1 MIDIGGILAS
11 TDPVA
16 LVGSG
21 GSPVYNTMVRI
32 MVIVHT
38 EQRRERDA
46 KLWNSLHENGH
57 LHFLPY
63 GANPAGFRYDILVI
77 GDRPR
82 TGREEDWLNQVK
94 TNCARP
100 GAYIVDF

>member
-1 MIDIGGILAS
+1 MIDIGGIV
-11 TDPVA
+11 TMHDPVA
-16 LVGSG
+16 LVSA
-21 GSPVYNTMVRI
+21 SREPVYNTMVRI

-46 KLWNSLHENGH
+46 RLWNSLHENGH

-63 GANPAGFRYDILVI
+63 GANPAGFRYDILVV

-82 TGREEDWLNQVK
+82 TGREEDWLARVK
-94 TNCARP
+94 ANCARP

>member
-1 MIDIGGILAS
+1 MIDIGGILAI

-16 LVGSG
+16 LVSAG
-21 GSPVYNTMVRI
+21 GEPTYPAKIRI

-63 GANPAGFRYDILVI
+63 GANPAGFRYDILVV

-82 TGREEDWLNQVK
+82 TGRDEHWLEEVK
-94 TNCARP
+94 TRCARP